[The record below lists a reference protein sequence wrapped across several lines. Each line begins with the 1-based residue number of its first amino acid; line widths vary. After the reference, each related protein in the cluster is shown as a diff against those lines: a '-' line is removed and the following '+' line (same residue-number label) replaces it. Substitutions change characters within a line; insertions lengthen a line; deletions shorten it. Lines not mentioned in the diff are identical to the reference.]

1 MDPFERKMLRV
12 LEREPCLAHTQNL
25 IVAISGGPD
34 SVALLAGLCQLS
46 SQLPVEIR
54 AAHVNHGLR
63 GEESENDQCFVA
75 GLCEELGVPLT
86 VRRLTGMI
94 GEGGNLEE
102 RLRRQRY
109 RLFRELAAAQGG
121 VVSTA
126 HHANDQAE
134 TLLLKL
140 ARGAGLTGLSGI
152 YPRLRDEEGRV
163 RVIRPLLSFR
173 RQEILD
179 YLERRRMTFRTDT
192 SNLSTQLD
200 RNWVRQ
206 ELLPPMVERLNP
218 RTVEHLSQTATLAR
232 EAEELMKELSTAALR
247 DVIRARAEESVEL
260 DISGLLSRALAL
272 RRYLVRD
279 AVLDLSGGLTGLDFE
294 QVESV
299 LSLCELPSGHQ
310 VGLPG
315 GLVASSQYG
324 SLVLKVDR
332 PVISFRY
339 PLSIPGERLIAALQ
353 KTVCLEPWKN
363 QFESSDAVRLSVV
376 PGDLVVRS
384 RLSGDV
390 FCTRSGRRR
399 KLKKVLHDEHIP
411 RDLRDRLIVLTAADR
426 IVWVEKLWPHPDCR
440 DELEP
445 QLALWVRDET
455 FDS

>member
-12 LEREPCLAHTQNL
+12 LEREPGLARTRNL
-25 IVAISGGPD
+25 IVAISGGSD

-63 GEESENDQCFVA
+63 GEESEKDQCFVA
-75 GLCEELGVPLT
+75 ALCEELAVSLT
-86 VRRLTGMI
+86 VHRLTGMLA
-94 GEGGNLEE
+94 EGGNLEE
-102 RLRRQRY
+102 RLRGHRY
-109 RLFRELAAAQGG
+109 RLLKELAAAQGG
-121 VVSTA
+121 AVVTA

-140 ARGAGLTGLSGI
+140 ARGAGLAGLSGI

-206 ELLPPMVERLNP
+206 ELLPAMVERLNP
-218 RTVEHLSQTATLAR
+218 RTVEHLRQTATLAR
-232 EAEELMKELSTAALR
+232 EAEELMKELSTAALK
-247 DVIRARAEESVEL
+247 DVIRSRGEESVEL
-260 DISGLLSRALAL
+260 DISRLSSRALAL

-279 AVLDLSGGLTGLDFE
+279 AVLDLSGGLTRLGFE
-294 QVESV
+294 HVESV
-299 LSLCELPSGHQ
+299 LALCEAPSGHQ

-315 GLVASSQYG
+315 GLVASRQYG
-324 SLVLKVDR
+324 SLVLKVNR
-332 PVISFRY
+332 PVVSFRY
-339 PLSIPGERLIAALQ
+339 SLSIPGERPIAALK
-353 KTVCLEPWKN
+353 KTICLEPWKN
-363 QFESSDAVRLSVV
+363 GFESSDAVRLAGV

-411 RDLRDRLIVLTAADR
+411 RDLRDRLILLTTADR
-426 IVWVEKLWPHPDCR
+426 IVWVEKLWPHPDYR